1 MDDKINGIESK
12 KVLLFGINENT
23 DEVITI
29 LNKNY
34 SNLKKV
40 YKKLNKSK
48 SSILTS
54 DICKKVLTY
63 YDVANS
69 VYKLLKSDKHQITIN
84 WIKFKRIEK
93 SCNKIITLFH
103 KIQMLQNDNIKKLGG
118 LSSVGSK
125 EKLFYKRRFS
135 EDWANVITLRLV

>member
-12 KVLLFGINENT
+12 KVLLFGINKKT
-23 DEVITI
+23 DEVIHI
-29 LNKNY
+29 LKKNY
-34 SNLKKV
+34 DNLKKV
-40 YKKLNKSK
+40 YKKQNKSK

-69 VYKLLKSDKHQITIN
+69 IYNLLKSDKYQITVNKIN
-84 WIKFKRIEK
+84 LKRIEK
-93 SCNKIITLFH
+93 FCKDTVSLFH

-118 LSSVGSK
+118 LSSVRSK
-125 EKLFYKRRFS
+125 ERLFYKRRFS
-135 EDWANVITLRLV
+135 KDWSNVVTLRLV